1 MTDRK
6 QEQNKDSRHEQAAD
20 LRKGAEEVAREKTA
34 GMAENPE
41 AMSPEELQH
50 SLHELAVHRIE
61 LTMQN
66 EELRRTQA
74 ELQASQARYS
84 DLYDQAPVGYI
95 TINEQ
100 GLILEANLTA
110 AELLGIDRK
119 HLVGQPL
126 TRFIAHNDLDIYY
139 LYRKQL
145 LETDKSQVCELR
157 MVRHDGTTF
166 WARLEATATKGADG
180 ESVYRVVMSNVT
192 EHKQAE
198 ETIRLFKTVFDKAN
212 FGVMIADVNGFL
224 TYLNECSAAAHGYE
238 ATELI
243 GKHLSKLH
251 PGEHMEQVERLL
263 LQLLNEDSF
272 EAQEVWHCRRDGSI
286 FPTLMV
292 GTLVRDKSGTPQHLA
307 TTAIDITS
315 RKQAEEQIKASL
327 REKEESEEKF
337 SKAFQTSP
345 YAITI
350 TRAEDGT
357 FVEVN
362 NAFISMT
369 GFTREEALAG
379 SSVGLKLWVNEED
392 RQCVVAAFNEGRAV
406 VGKEYQFRTKTGK
419 VITGLFSAQTI
430 HLGHRP
436 CILSSINDITSR
448 KQAEEQI
455 KASLRE
461 KEVLL
466 QEIQHRVKNN
476 LLTISG
482 ILALQLNQIKDD
494 KSKDAFITSMN
505 RVNALTQ
512 IHTRLYQSEDFSRID
527 LKEYIEELV
536 RELARSYGF
545 PQEDVITDV
554 KDTSLDI
561 TTAIPAGLIV
571 NELVSNAMKHAFPDG
586 KKGQI
591 KITISSEGSQ
601 SVLTVSDNGIGL
613 PHHID
618 IRSAKSLGFLLIV
631 QAVEQINGD
640 IKLEREN
647 GTQCIVTF
655 SVDQEKT
662 P

>member
-1 MTDRK
+1 MKDSSKTNAELIKENSFLKQRIKELEQSESDRK
-6 QEQNKDSRHEQAAD
+6 QMEEALKESEERFRSLLQNIPTVAVQSYGPDGTAQYWNQASEQFYGYTAQEAIGRNLVDLIIPPEMRGDVEQAI
-20 LRKGAEEVAREKTA
+20 RQ
-34 GMAENPE
+34 MAETGQPIP
-41 AMSPEELQH
+41 ASEL
-50 SLHELAVHRIE
+50 SLMRKDGSRVVVFSSHAIVQIPG
-61 LTMQN
+61 
-66 EELRRTQA
+66 RTQ
-74 ELQASQARYS
+74 ELFCV
-84 DLYDQAPVGYI
+84 D
-95 TINEQ
+95 
-100 GLILEANLTA
+100 
-110 AELLGIDRK
+110 ID
-119 HLVGQPL
+119 
-126 TRFIAHNDLDIYY
+126 F
-139 LYRKQL
+139 
-145 LETDKSQVCELR
+145 
-157 MVRHDGTTF
+157 
-166 WARLEATATKGADG
+166 
-180 ESVYRVVMSNVT
+180 T

-198 ETIRLFKTVFDKAN
+198 EKLRQQTTAMEASMD
-212 FGVMIADVNGFL
+212 GIAI
-224 TYLNECSAAAHGYE
+224 LNEAQNYVYVNEAHARIYGYSTSE
-238 ATELI
+238 ELI
-243 GKHLSKLH
+243 GKSWQVLYDEDELQRFNQHIMPEFSQKGQWQ
-251 PGEHMEQVERLL
+251 GEARGKKKDGNTF
-263 LQLLNEDSF
+263 LQEISL
-272 EAQEVWHCRRDGSI
+272 
-286 FPTLMV
+286 
-292 GTLVRDKSGTPQHLA
+292 
-307 TTAIDITS
+307 TALDNGGLICVARDITS

-392 RQCVVAAFNEGRAV
+392 RQCVVAAFNAGRAV

-482 ILALQLNQIKDD
+482 ILALQLNRIKDD

-571 NELVSNAMKHAFPDG
+571 NELVSNAMKHAFPG
-586 KKGQI
+586 EE
-591 KITISSEGSQ
+591 SSEFGVRSRQ
-601 SVLTVSDNGIGL
+601 DNRIIIELRIREDLAVLPDVLLETPNSEPQFFAKQAILSVSDNGIGL

-618 IRSAKSLGFLLIV
+618 IRNTKSLGFLLIV

-640 IKLEREN
+640 IKVIREN
-647 GTQCIVTF
+647 GTQCIITF